1 MLEHAENDEA
11 KKNIRN
17 LADLCLLKPEE
28 VTKKQLLSIMIS
40 IHCGLNK
47 AHVSGVCHGNLKPSN
62 ILVKK
67 NDDGNWEGIISEL
80 GLYRITLFN
89 PKIVDELVVKDKFES
104 GERLS
109 LDESFKFRP
118 PGVSRTQIPE
128 ENWDLFALGK
138 ILFWIIG
145 HVQKK

>member
-1 MLEHAENDEA
+1 M
-11 KKNIRN
+11 
-17 LADLCLLKPEE
+17 
-28 VTKKQLLSIMIS
+28 
-40 IHCGLNK
+40 
-47 AHVSGVCHGNLKPSN
+47 
-62 ILVKK
+62 
-67 NDDGNWEGIISEL
+67 
-80 GLYRITLFN
+80 
-89 PKIVDELVVKDKFES
+89 DELVVKDKIES

-145 HVQKK
+145 HVQKNNNSDSYWHDWLEWGERATSINTHKTFQTCAHSMEALPNVGEISRFGIRADDLGDSKFVDNEELRLKHGEI